1 MARVNSTNKEPN
13 NNFNVANGTGAN
25 VRAGIN
31 NIFTAL
37 RTINSDSGDP
47 SGLGNVVQFQP
58 HINSTTNLLKICT
71 AVDSNGVGT
80 FTTIGNITQTNL
92 GLVNAATPTMT
103 GDVTMSSTGFLR
115 VPLGTDA
122 QQPGQSGQP
131 AAAIGQLRYNSTQNR
146 FEGYKNT
153 GWGEIGGGAGATG
166 GGTDQ
171 VFVETGQNVTED
183 YTLSAGKNAM
193 TVSPT
198 IANNKTITVPNN
210 ATLVIL

>member
-1 MARVNSTNKEPN
+1 MARVNSTTKETN
-13 NNFNVANGTGAN
+13 NNFNVANGTGAA

-31 NIFTAL
+31 DIFTAL
-37 RTINSDSGDP
+37 RTINSASGDP
-47 SGLGNVVQFQP
+47 SGAGNVVQFQP
-58 HINSTTNLLKICT
+58 HIDSSTNLLKICT
-71 AVDSNGVGT
+71 AVSSGTGT
-80 FTTIGNITQTNL
+80 FTTIGNITQANL

-103 GDVTMSSTGFLR
+103 GDVTMNSNGFLKIP
-115 VPLGTDA
+115 VGNDS

-183 YTLSAGKNAM
+183 YTLSAGKNAI

-198 IANNKTITVPNN
+198 IATGKEIIVPNN

>member
-1 MARVNSTNKEPN
+1 MARVNSTTKETG
-13 NNFNVANGTGAN
+13 NNFNVANGTGAA

-31 NIFTAL
+31 DIFSAL
-37 RTINSDSGDP
+37 RTINSASGDP
-47 SGLGNVVQFQP
+47 SGTGNVVQFQP
-58 HINSTTNLLKICT
+58 HIDSSTNLLKICT
-71 AVDSNGVGT
+71 AVSSGTGT
-80 FTTIGNITQTNL
+80 FTTIGNITQANL

-103 GDVTMSSTGFLR
+103 GDVAMNSTGFLK
-115 VPLGTDA
+115 VPVGTDA

-131 AAAIGQLRYNSTQNR
+131 AAAVGQFRYNSDQNR

-153 GWGEIGGGAGATG
+153 GWGELGGGAGATG

-198 IANNKTITVPNN
+198 INANKTITVPSG